1 MDRAK
6 PNNDR
11 VVTVGRY
18 GPSVDSIPDPVLVI
32 DADGVLQFANH
43 ATDVV
48 LGWDTSEL
56 LGTQVLGLVH
66 PDDLNLAVASIA
78 TAATKEIG
86 DVITIRIRSS
96 TGSWRPLE
104 IRGRRDIVDGAPR
117 TTMVARDIS
126 DRHRFGLDQGDDEML
141 RSVVAN
147 MNSMVVVVDP
157 DGTIRTLNDAV
168 TRLLGLDPDI
178 VRGTNIFDIIHPD
191 ERAHVIGSSVALESM
206 ASAGLDARLRDLNG
220 DWVACQFTVKNLCE
234 DAVVQGFLI
243 SGEIATSLYDAR
255 QRAEFLAAHDPRTGL
270 LNRDGFLRTAAGLA
284 GEGGGL
290 GLMIID
296 ITRFRSIN
304 ELYGEVV
311 GDAVLTSVAD
321 RLATMRWPGLLTARF
336 GGDEFVVA
344 IPSQDDTA
352 INLLRDGVRRELIP
366 PVRVG
371 DLEIS
376 LAVRIICVHDAHPD
390 GLESLL
396 GRSSNE
402 LMRAKRSSGGESVGP
417 TFESVRVRRA
427 RLDGL
432 IHAIGKGEIQP
443 FFQPIVD
450 ADGYVTAVEALVRWV
465 HPDRGVLGVDEFL
478 PLARMAGLAE
488 AIDDHVLDASL
499 AFATRLVAS
508 GHGHIEVH
516 VNVDPRVIARDSFA
530 IGFLERCERHG
541 ASPRQVV
548 IEITETDLLAPG
560 AASLENISRLRQA
573 GTRVTIDD
581 FGTGFSSLSH
591 LMQLPIDGVKI
602 DQTFVAGID
611 IDAAATNLTRAILG
625 LSESLELSCVAEG
638 VERCSQRDSLAAH
651 GCTSFQGW
659 LYSPA
664 VHPDVLLGLL
674 PQIDPSDWED

>member
-157 DGTIRTLNDAV
+157 DGTIRTSNDAV

-178 VRGTNIFDIIHPD
+178 VRGTNIFDVIHPD
-191 ERAHVIGSSVALESM
+191 ERAHVIGSSVALASMES
-206 ASAGLDARLRDLNG
+206 AALDARLQNLNG
-220 DWVACQFTVKNLCE
+220 DWVTCQFTVKNLC
-234 DAVVQGFLI
+234 DDPVVHGYLI
-243 SGEIATSLYDAR
+243 SGEIATSLHEAR
-255 QRAEFLAAHDPRTGL
+255 LRAEFLAAHDTRTGL
-270 LNRDGFLRTAAGLA
+270 LNRDGFLRTATALV

-290 GLMIID
+290 GLIIID

-321 RLATMRWPGLLTARF
+321 RLQAMSWPGLLTARF

-344 IPSQDDTA
+344 IPSHDDTT
-352 INLLRDGVRRELIP
+352 ITLLRDSVQRELAP
-366 PVRVG
+366 PVQVG

-376 LAVRIICVHDAHPD
+376 LAVRIIGVHDAHPD
-390 GLESLL
+390 GLEPLL
-396 GRSSNE
+396 ARASNE
-402 LMRAKRSSGGESVGP
+402 LMRAKRSTGAESAGP
-417 TFESVRVRRA
+417 TFESVRMRRA
-427 RLDGL
+427 RLDDL
-432 IHAIGKGEIQP
+432 INALGNGEIQP

-450 ADGYVTAVEALVRWV
+450 ADGRVTAVEALVRWV
-465 HPDRGVLGVDEFL
+465 HPERGVLGVNEFL

-488 AIDDHVLDASL
+488 ATDDHVLDSSL
-499 AFATRLVAS
+499 VFATRLADAGYDHV
-508 GHGHIEVH
+508 EVH
-516 VNVDPRVIARDSFA
+516 VNVDPKVIGRSSFA
-530 IGFLERCERHG
+530 TAFLDRCERRG
-541 ASPRQVV
+541 SSARQMV
-548 IEITETDLLAPG
+548 IEITETDLLAPDP
-560 AASLENISRLRQA
+560 ASLENISRLRQA
-573 GTRVTIDD
+573 GTCVTIDD

-602 DQTFVAGID
+602 DQTFVAGIGT
-611 IDAAATNLTRAILG
+611 DAAATNLTRAILG
-625 LSESLELSCVAEG
+625 LSESLNLSCVAEG
-638 VERCSQRDSLAAH
+638 VEQSSQRDSLATH

-664 VHPDVLLGLL
+664 VPPDVLLGML
-674 PQIDPSDWED
+674 PQIDPSDWDG